1 MNKLVKDVFLMLL
14 GVVVALVLY
23 VLLFGT
29 QNFEGNTVDG
39 VTVYNRW
46 DGALWFAARAVERPI
61 ARYYYEYCYLPQI
74 RSTDYVDA
82 ELGCNLIADIQLTPT
97 NLASGSPD
105 HMSYTQATG
114 DRWGTGWR

>member
-29 QNFEGNTVDG
+29 QNFDGNTVDG

-46 DGALWFAARAVERPI
+46 DGALWTAARAVETPI
-61 ARYYYEYCYLPQI
+61 ARYYYEYCYLPTV
-74 RSTDYVDA
+74 RSTDYIDT
-82 ELGCNLIADIQLTPT
+82 ELGCTVASDIQLTPT
-97 NLASGSPD
+97 NLSAGAPD
-105 HMSYTQATG
+105 HVSYTEVTG
-114 DRWGTGWR
+114 EAWGTGWR